1 MVGTAVNVRLNEILA
16 ALSLACDVGNDFPM
30 EKGLRN
36 TLLAVRLASELGV
49 RGGAHSAIYYVGLL
63 RFIGCSGYA
72 DETSKIFPDDNA
84 MRGAM
89 AQVDFGYPVEGLRQ
103 AATLERGALGRTRA
117 IATMV
122 VRGKRLGEE
131 LQRADCEVMIR
142 GAQRLGLPTVVAKG
156 LGDVYERWDGKGGP
170 RGVRAEALDMSA
182 RILAVANQ
190 AEIHFRIGGLAAAR
204 AMIQRGAGGWFDP
217 EVADT
222 LLKHADRL
230 LTPLT
235 ASSVWDT
242 VLGEEPF
249 PHVYV
254 AASRLQDIARLFG
267 EIADLKCA
275 YTLGHSMG
283 VADLA
288 AGAAARLALA
298 DAEVEVIRTAG
309 LLHDIGCL
317 SVPTGIWN
325 KPGPL
330 SPSEWDRV
338 RLHTYY
344 TERTLSQSPLLEP
357 AARVASMHHERL
369 DGSGYH
375 RGAPASMLSL
385 PVRILAAAD
394 VYRALTEH
402 RPHRSAVD
410 APVAASE
417 LQRAV
422 ERGVIDRQAAR
433 AVCEAA
439 GHRIKKR
446 ASGWPAGLSD
456 REVEVLRHLARG
468 CTEKKIGELL
478 FISPGTVHTHVVHVY
493 EKIGVS
499 TRAAAALFAMEH
511 DLLTQ

>member
-1 MVGTAVNVRLNEILA
+1 MAGTAMDVRLNEILA
-16 ALSLACDVGNDFPM
+16 ALSLACDVGSDFPM

-36 TLLAVRLASELGV
+36 TLLGVRLASELGV
-49 RGGAHSAIYYVGLL
+49 RGEALSAIYYIGLL

-89 AQVDFGYPVEGLRQ
+89 APVDFGYPVEGLRQ
-103 AATLERGALGRTRA
+103 AAALGRGVLGRTRA

-122 VRGKRLGEE
+122 VHGKRLGEE
-131 LQRADCEVMIR
+131 FERADCEVMIR
-142 GAQRLGLPTVVAKG
+142 GAQRLGLPPAVAKG
-156 LGDVYERWDGKGGP
+156 LGDAYERWDGKGGP
-170 RGVRAEALDMSA
+170 RGVRGEAIELSA
-182 RILAVANQ
+182 RILAVAHQ
-190 AEIHFRIGGLAAAR
+190 AEIHFRIGGLTAAR

-217 EVADT
+217 EVALT

-230 LTPLT
+230 LAPLR
-235 ASSVWDT
+235 ASSVWDA

-249 PHVYV
+249 PHVCV
-254 AASRLQDIARLFG
+254 AVSRLQDIAQLFG
-267 EIADLKCA
+267 EIADLKCV

-288 AGAAARLALA
+288 AGAARRLTLA
-298 DAEVEVIRTAG
+298 GADVEMIRMAG
-309 LLHDIGCL
+309 LLHDIGRL

-344 TERTLSQSPLLEP
+344 TERTLSQSPLLERV
-357 AARVASMHHERL
+357 ARVASMHHERL

-375 RGAPASMLSL
+375 RGAPAAMLSL
-385 PVRILAAAD
+385 PARILAAAD

-402 RPHRSAVD
+402 RPHRPALEESA
-410 APVAASE
+410 AARE
-417 LQRAV
+417 LQRAA
-422 ERGVIDRQAAR
+422 ERGAIDRQATR

-446 ASGWPAGLSD
+446 TGGWPAGLSD

-468 CTEKKIGELL
+468 CSEKRIGELL

-493 EKIGVS
+493 QKIGVS

-511 DLLTQ
+511 DLLTR

>member
-1 MVGTAVNVRLNEILA
+1 MLGRAVDVRLNEILA
-16 ALSLACDVGNDFPM
+16 ALSLACDVGNDFPI

-36 TLLAVRLASELGV
+36 TLLAVRLASELGI
-49 RGGAHSAIYYVGLL
+49 RGETLSAIYYIGLL

-89 AQVDFGYPVEGLRQ
+89 APVDFGYPVEGLRQ
-103 AATLERGALGRTRA
+103 AATLGRGPLGRTRA

-131 LQRADCEVMIR
+131 LQRADCEVMIK
-142 GAQRLGLPTVVAKG
+142 GAQRLGLQPAVAKG
-156 LGDVYERWDGKGGP
+156 LGDGYERWDGKGGP
-170 RGVRAEALDMSA
+170 RGARGEAIEMSA
-182 RILAVANQ
+182 RILAVAHQ
-190 AEIHFRIGGLAAAR
+190 AEIHFRIAGLTAAR

-230 LTPLT
+230 LAPLT
-235 ASSVWDT
+235 ATSVWNA

-254 AASRLQDIARLFG
+254 AGSRLQDIARLFG

-275 YTLGHSMG
+275 YTLGHSTG
-283 VADLA
+283 VAELA
-288 AGAAARLALA
+288 ARAANRLALA
-298 DAEVEVIRTAG
+298 DADVEVIRTAG
-309 LLHDIGCL
+309 LLHDVGRL

-330 SPSEWDRV
+330 SPSEWERV

-357 AARVASMHHERL
+357 AARIASMHHERL

-385 PVRILAAAD
+385 PARILAAAD

-402 RPHRSAVD
+402 RPHRPALDESA
-410 APVAASE
+410 AANE
-417 LQRAV
+417 LQRAA
-422 ERGVIDRQAAR
+422 ERGVIDRQATR

-468 CTEKKIGELL
+468 CSEKKIGELL
-478 FISPGTVHTHVVHVY
+478 FISPGTVHTHVVHMY

-499 TRAAAALFAMEH
+499 TRAAAALIAMEH
-511 DLLTQ
+511 DLLTR

>member
-1 MVGTAVNVRLNEILA
+1 MAGTAVDVRLNEILA

-49 RGGAHSAIYYVGLL
+49 RGEALSAVYYVGLL

-72 DETSKIFPDDNA
+72 DETSKVFPDDNA

-89 AQVDFGYPVEGLRQ
+89 APVDFGYPVEGLRQ
-103 AATLERGALGRTRA
+103 AATLGSGALGRTRA
-117 IATMV
+117 IATMI

-142 GAQRLGLPTVVAKG
+142 GAQRIGLPAAVARG
-156 LGDVYERWDGKGGP
+156 LADAYERWDGKGGP
-170 RGVRAEALDMSA
+170 RGIRAEAIEMSA
-182 RILAVANQ
+182 RILAVAHQ
-190 AEIHFRIGGLAAAR
+190 AEIHFRIGGLPAAR
-204 AMIQRGAGGWFDP
+204 AMIQRGTGGWFDP
-217 EVADT
+217 EVAET
-222 LLKHADRL
+222 VLKHADRFL
-230 LTPLT
+230 APLT
-235 ASSVWDT
+235 ASSVWDA

-254 AASRLQDIARLFG
+254 AGSRLQDIARLFG

-288 AGAAARLALA
+288 ADAAARLALA
-298 DAEVEVIRTAG
+298 DADVAVIRTAG
-309 LLHDIGCL
+309 LLHDIGRL

-357 AARVASMHHERL
+357 TARVASMHHERL

-385 PVRILAAAD
+385 PARILAAAD

-402 RPHRSAVD
+402 RPHRSAMTES
-410 APVAASE
+410 AAASE
-417 LQRAV
+417 LQRAAA
-422 ERGVIDRQAAR
+422 RGAIDRQAAR

-468 CTEKKIGELL
+468 CSEKKIGELL

-511 DLLTQ
+511 DLLTR

>member
-1 MVGTAVNVRLNEILA
+1 MVGTAVDVRLNEILA

-49 RGGAHSAIYYVGLL
+49 RGEALSAVYYVGLL

-72 DETSKIFPDDNA
+72 DETSRIFPDDNA

-89 AQVDFGYPVEGLRQ
+89 APVDFGYPVEGLRQ
-103 AATLERGALGRTRA
+103 AARLGRGALGRTRA

-131 LQRADCEVMIR
+131 LQRSDCEVMIR
-142 GAQRLGLPTVVAKG
+142 GAQRLGLPAVVAKG
-156 LGDVYERWDGKGGP
+156 LGDAYERWDGKGGP
-170 RGVRAEALDMSA
+170 RGVRAEAIEMSA
-182 RILAVANQ
+182 RILAVTHQ
-190 AEIHFRIGGLAAAR
+190 AEIHFRIAGPTAAR

-217 EVADT
+217 EIAET
-222 LLKHADRL
+222 LLKHADGL
-230 LTPLT
+230 LAPLT
-235 ASSVWDT
+235 ASSVWDA

-254 AASRLQDIARLFG
+254 TVSRLQDIARLFG

-275 YTLGHSMG
+275 YTLGHSIG

-288 AGAAARLALA
+288 AGAAARLAFA
-298 DAEVEVIRTAG
+298 DADVEVIRTAG
-309 LLHDIGCL
+309 LLHDIGRL

-325 KPGPL
+325 KPGRL

-344 TERTLSQSPLLEP
+344 TERTLSQSPLLAP

-375 RGAPASMLSL
+375 RGVPASMLSL
-385 PVRILAAAD
+385 PARILAAAD

-402 RPHRSAVD
+402 RPHRSALD
-410 APVAASE
+410 ESAAASE
-417 LQRAV
+417 LQCAA
-422 ERGVIDRQAAR
+422 ERGALDRQAIR

-446 ASGWPAGLSD
+446 AGGWPAGLSD

-468 CTEKKIGELL
+468 CSEKKIGELL

-511 DLLTQ
+511 DLLAQ

>member
-1 MVGTAVNVRLNEILA
+1 MVSTAVDVRLNEILA
-16 ALSLACDVGNDFPM
+16 ALSLACDAGNDFPL

-49 RGGAHSAIYYVGLL
+49 SGAELSTVYYVGLL

-72 DETSKIFPDDNA
+72 DETSRIFPDDNA

-89 AQVDFGYPVEGLRQ
+89 ASVDFAYPSEGLRQ
-103 AATLERGALGRTRA
+103 AATLGRGALGRTRA
-117 IATMV
+117 VATMA
-122 VRGKRLGEE
+122 VRGKRLGKE
-131 LQRADCEVMIR
+131 LQRADCEVMTH
-142 GAQRLGLPTVVAKG
+142 GAQRLGLPAAVAKG
-156 LGDVYERWDGKGGP
+156 LGDAYERWDGNGGP
-170 RGVRAEALDMSA
+170 RGVRAQAIELSA
-182 RILAVANQ
+182 RILAVAHQ
-190 AEIHFRIGGLAAAR
+190 AEIHFRLGGPAAAR

-217 EVADT
+217 EVAGT

-230 LTPLT
+230 LAPLT
-235 ASSVWDT
+235 ASSVWDA
-242 VLGEEPF
+242 VLGEEPV

-254 AASRLQDIARLFG
+254 AVSRLEDIARLFG

-275 YTLGHSMG
+275 YTLGHSTG

-288 AGAAARLALA
+288 AGAASRLALPEA
-298 DAEVEVIRTAG
+298 DVEAIRLAG
-309 LLHDIGCL
+309 LLHDIGRL

-357 AARVASMHHERL
+357 AARLASMHHERL

-375 RGAPASMLSL
+375 RSASASMLPL
-385 PVRILAAAD
+385 PARILAAAD
-394 VYRALTEH
+394 VFRALTEH
-402 RPHRSAVD
+402 RPHR
-410 APVAASE
+410 AALDQAAAAGE
-417 LQRAV
+417 LQRAA
-422 ERGVIDRQAAR
+422 EQGALDREAVR

-439 GHRIKKR
+439 GHRVKKR
-446 ASGWPAGLSD
+446 AGGWPAGLSD

-468 CTEKKIGELL
+468 YSEKKIGELL

-511 DLLTQ
+511 DLLTR

>member
-1 MVGTAVNVRLNEILA
+1 
-16 ALSLACDVGNDFPM
+16 
-30 EKGLRN
+30 
-36 TLLAVRLASELGV
+36 
-49 RGGAHSAIYYVGLL
+49 
-63 RFIGCSGYA
+63 
-72 DETSKIFPDDNA
+72 
-84 MRGAM
+84 
-89 AQVDFGYPVEGLRQ
+89 
-103 AATLERGALGRTRA
+103 
-117 IATMV
+117 MV

-131 LQRADCEVMIR
+131 LQRADCEVMIQ
-142 GAQRLGLPTVVAKG
+142 GAQRLGLPTAVAKG

-170 RGVRAEALDMSA
+170 RGVRAEAIDLSA
-182 RILAVANQ
+182 RILAVAHQ
-190 AEIHFRIGGLAAAR
+190 AEIHFRIGGLTAAR

-217 EVADT
+217 EVAETLDPEVAET

-230 LTPLT
+230 LAPLT
-235 ASSVWDT
+235 ASSVWDA
-242 VLGEEPF
+242 VLDEEPF
-249 PHVYV
+249 PQVYV
-254 AASRLQDIARLFG
+254 AVARLQGIARLFG

-275 YTLGHSMG
+275 YMLGHSMG
-283 VADLA
+283 VTGLA
-288 AGAAARLALA
+288 VGAAARLGLA
-298 DAEVEVIRTAG
+298 DDVEVIRTAG
-309 LLHDIGCL
+309 LLHDIGRL

-330 SPSEWDRV
+330 SPSEWARV

-375 RGAPASMLSL
+375 RGASASMLSL
-385 PVRILAAAD
+385 PARILAAAD

-402 RPHRSAVD
+402 RPHRSALNES
-410 APVAASE
+410 AAASE
-417 LQRAV
+417 LQRAA
-422 ERGVIDRQAAR
+422 ERGAIDRQAAR

-468 CTEKKIGELL
+468 CSEKKIGDLL
-478 FISPGTVHTHVVHVY
+478 FISPGTVHTHVVHV
-493 EKIGVS
+493 IGVS